1 MTERSDAMPVIG
13 RLDDQ
18 VEAVLINPVKRRQ
31 THVEEERE
39 QPAAPASAAEERDEA
54 EATAEQRESE
64 SALPV
69 WLL

>member
-1 MTERSDAMPVIG
+1 MSVIG

-18 VEAVLINPVKRRQ
+18 VNEMIIKPVSERRKPQ
-31 THVEEERE
+31 DEETETPAPESTHDDDDERAK
-39 QPAAPASAAEERDEA
+39 PAP
-54 EATAEQRESE
+54 

>member
-1 MTERSDAMPVIG
+1 MSVIG

-18 VEAVLINPVKRRQ
+18 VEAVLINPLKGRRAPD
-31 THVEEERE
+31 EEERE
-39 QPAAPASAAEERDEA
+39 QPETPAPLSEERDGADSVPNKREA
-54 EATAEQRESE
+54 E